1 MIYPA
6 NSAIQRLN
14 NSDLERMKV
23 VGSLS
28 AGSLILI
35 DLLALRRADLFG
47 LHYLPFIQVLTL
59 PSCPIHKR

>member
-6 NSAIQRLN
+6 NSAIERLN
-14 NSDLERMKV
+14 KWDLDRMKI
-23 VGSLS
+23 VGTLS
-28 AGSLILI
+28 AGNLILI

-47 LHYLPFIQVLTL
+47 PHYLPFIQVLTL